1 MRGIKGLQLP
11 VEEPWARSVYWMY
24 GVILLG
30 ETGMVAQAFINKLA
44 AHGVETRPFFLGM
57 HEQPVFKNRGWFRNE
72 SYPVAERLACR
83 GFYLPSGLS
92 LTASQ
97 LEAAAQAVREV
108 V

>member
-1 MRGIKGLQLP
+1 
-11 VEEPWARSVYWMY
+11 
-24 GVILLG
+24 
-30 ETGMVAQAFINKLA
+30 
-44 AHGVETRPFFLGM
+44 M
-57 HEQPVFKNRGWFRNE
+57 HEQPVFKIRGWFRDE

-92 LTASQ
+92 LTVSQ